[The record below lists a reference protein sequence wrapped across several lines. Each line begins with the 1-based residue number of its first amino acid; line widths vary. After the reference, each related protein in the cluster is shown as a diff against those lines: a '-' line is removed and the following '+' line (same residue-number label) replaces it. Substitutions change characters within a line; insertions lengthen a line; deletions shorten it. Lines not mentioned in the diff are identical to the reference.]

1 MGSHED
7 DEDDDFSL
15 CKEKIARPKYVRVY
29 FVHSQY
35 SVRTRVFRTTF
46 VMARRVMAP
55 RDGPPRD
62 GPPRD
67 GPPRDGPRDG
77 PPRDGQKKTKQK
89 TKSADIE
96 RRSSSSLIR
105 MFLLTVSNDRAPY
118 RPCAR
123 TDRSGGYLH
132 DRARACRIAGRRR
145 WPGGFERRSSHF
157 IFQF

>member
-1 MGSHED
+1 MASAFGGKMAGVHRSPSMRRSAACD
-7 DEDDDFSL
+7 GPTRRPRWVATRTIYEDDDFSL

-77 PPRDGQKKTKQK
+77 PPRDGKKKKKQKKKVP
-89 TKSADIE
+89 I
-96 RRSSSSLIR
+96 SSS
-105 MFLLTVSNDRAPY
+105 
-118 RPCAR
+118 
-123 TDRSGGYLH
+123 
-132 DRARACRIAGRRR
+132 
-145 WPGGFERRSSHF
+145 
-157 IFQF
+157 